1 MNFYDELKKIMIALA
16 QVEGDSEII
25 SINVRAGKHTY
36 RINAQFEVEEVDK
49 NERRNIMSTLELLQL
64 KNEHKTNTF
73 LEKGEDETEEQEGE
87 DETEEQEGE

>member
-36 RINAQFEVEEVDK
+36 HINAQCEVEEVD
-49 NERRNIMSTLELLQL
+49 
-64 KNEHKTNTF
+64 
-73 LEKGEDETEEQEGE
+73 EKWKEKRYEYIRIITVTEWAQR
-87 DETEEQEGE
+87 